1 MGNKMQILK
10 RQPGVATDAKAEPA
24 RPPAGPSDTARL
36 LHLIQAAETTF
47 LEKGYHT
54 ATMSDVAK
62 AAGMSK
68 KTVYKL
74 IESKVELFAALVENR
89 EAKLTIPVIDKNWTI
104 NETLVQILL
113 RIGEYLL
120 APEQI
125 AMTRLIMAEY
135 THSDDFARVFHR
147 RRVKKSKWILE
158 RLLAE
163 IAHSDCE
170 NTVQPA
176 EMAAMLFGM
185 TIGEYQVSALLGYRP
200 VPSKAAMTRR
210 VRSAVNIF
218 LTGYATK

>member
-1 MGNKMQILK
+1 
-10 RQPGVATDAKAEPA
+10 
-24 RPPAGPSDTARL
+24 
-36 LHLIQAAETTF
+36 
-47 LEKGYHT
+47 
-54 ATMSDVAK
+54 
-62 AAGMSK
+62 
-68 KTVYKL
+68 
-74 IESKVELFAALVENR
+74 
-89 EAKLTIPVIDKNWTI
+89 
-104 NETLVQILL
+104 
-113 RIGEYLL
+113 
-120 APEQI
+120 
-125 AMTRLIMAEY
+125 MTRLIMAEY

>member
-1 MGNKMQILK
+1 MGNKMQVLK
-10 RQPGVATDAKAEPA
+10 RQPSVAADAKVALA
-24 RPPAGPSDTARL
+24 RPPAASTDAARL

-89 EAKLTIPVIDKNWTI
+89 EAKLTMPVIDKNLGL
-104 NETLVQILL
+104 NETLVQVLL

-147 RRVKKSKWILE
+147 RRVKKSKWLLV
-158 RLLAE
+158 RLLSE
-163 IAHSDCE
+163 IVHPDCA
-170 NTVQPA
+170 NTAPPA

-200 VPSKAAMTRR
+200 LPSKAAMTRR
-210 VRSAVNIF
+210 VSSAVDLF
-218 LTGYATK
+218 LAGCEKD